1 LALRRDVDI
10 AVTELRDAGVRV
22 VAEPTDQPW
31 GERVA
36 SVADPDGYT
45 VHLWR
50 RAADAVPTPKSAEWS
65 SASSGRVSSSR
76 RERIGAH
83 EFRRPGGLSVADP
96 PQRGDLAEE
105 ITREM
110 QRLFPAERMQ
120 RIVERLRIEGNEA
133 DIEFLADLISAVFTR
148 GIEFGAVEVTAQEI
162 EAGRELNSEIN
173 VVHVDLP

>member
-1 LALRRDVDI
+1 
-10 AVTELRDAGVRV
+10 
-22 VAEPTDQPW
+22 
-31 GERVA
+31 
-36 SVADPDGYT
+36 
-45 VHLWR
+45 
-50 RAADAVPTPKSAEWS
+50 
-65 SASSGRVSSSR
+65 
-76 RERIGAH
+76 
-83 EFRRPGGLSVADP
+83 VADP
-96 PQRGDLAEE
+96 PQRGDLADE

-120 RIVERLRIEGNEA
+120 RIVERLGIEGNEA

>member
-1 LALRRDVDI
+1 M
-10 AVTELRDAGVRV
+10 
-22 VAEPTDQPW
+22 
-31 GERVA
+31 
-36 SVADPDGYT
+36 
-45 VHLWR
+45 
-50 RAADAVPTPKSAEWS
+50 
-65 SASSGRVSSSR
+65 
-76 RERIGAH
+76 
-83 EFRRPGGLSVADP
+83 ADP

-120 RIVERLRIEGNEA
+120 RIVQRLGIEGSEQ
-133 DIEFLADLISAVFTR
+133 DIEFIADLISAVFTR

>member
-1 LALRRDVDI
+1 M
-10 AVTELRDAGVRV
+10 
-22 VAEPTDQPW
+22 
-31 GERVA
+31 
-36 SVADPDGYT
+36 
-45 VHLWR
+45 
-50 RAADAVPTPKSAEWS
+50 
-65 SASSGRVSSSR
+65 
-76 RERIGAH
+76 
-83 EFRRPGGLSVADP
+83 ADP
-96 PQRGDLAEE
+96 PQRGDLADE

-120 RIVERLRIEGNEA
+120 RIVERLGIEGNEA

>member
-1 LALRRDVDI
+1 
-10 AVTELRDAGVRV
+10 
-22 VAEPTDQPW
+22 
-31 GERVA
+31 
-36 SVADPDGYT
+36 
-45 VHLWR
+45 
-50 RAADAVPTPKSAEWS
+50 
-65 SASSGRVSSSR
+65 
-76 RERIGAH
+76 
-83 EFRRPGGLSVADP
+83 VADP

>member
-1 LALRRDVDI
+1 
-10 AVTELRDAGVRV
+10 
-22 VAEPTDQPW
+22 
-31 GERVA
+31 
-36 SVADPDGYT
+36 
-45 VHLWR
+45 
-50 RAADAVPTPKSAEWS
+50 
-65 SASSGRVSSSR
+65 
-76 RERIGAH
+76 
-83 EFRRPGGLSVADP
+83 VADP

-120 RIVERLRIEGNEA
+120 RIVERLGIEGNEA
-133 DIEFLADLISAVFTR
+133 NIEFLADLISAVFTR

>member
-1 LALRRDVDI
+1 
-10 AVTELRDAGVRV
+10 
-22 VAEPTDQPW
+22 
-31 GERVA
+31 
-36 SVADPDGYT
+36 
-45 VHLWR
+45 
-50 RAADAVPTPKSAEWS
+50 
-65 SASSGRVSSSR
+65 
-76 RERIGAH
+76 
-83 EFRRPGGLSVADP
+83 VADP

-120 RIVERLRIEGNEA
+120 RIVERLGIEGNEA

>member
-1 LALRRDVDI
+1 MSSD
-10 AVTELRDAGVRV
+10 
-22 VAEPTDQPW
+22 DQ
-31 GERVA
+31 EV
-36 SVADPDGYT
+36 
-45 VHLWR
+45 
-50 RAADAVPTPKSAEWS
+50 
-65 SASSGRVSSSR
+65 
-76 RERIGAH
+76 
-83 EFRRPGGLSVADP
+83 LSVADP

-120 RIVERLRIEGNEA
+120 RIVERLGIEGNEA

>member
-1 LALRRDVDI
+1 M
-10 AVTELRDAGVRV
+10 
-22 VAEPTDQPW
+22 
-31 GERVA
+31 
-36 SVADPDGYT
+36 
-45 VHLWR
+45 
-50 RAADAVPTPKSAEWS
+50 
-65 SASSGRVSSSR
+65 
-76 RERIGAH
+76 
-83 EFRRPGGLSVADP
+83 ADP

-120 RIVERLRIEGNEA
+120 RVVERLGIEGNEA